1 MFIMMPGATT
11 KKKSVQRDI
20 IKKHTRRTKKEYLK
34 NVQIIQ
40 K

>member
-20 IKKHTRRTKKEYLK
+20 IKNTPEELK
-34 NVQIIQ
+34 RNIF
-40 K
+40 